1 MTGRKPSAPS
11 NPDLSGNAAD
21 DGDLPLQLDRE
32 ALDRFYSLAYGE
44 LKRLARA
51 VRGPARDDTLT
62 TTGLVNDAWLKLAR
76 SQGITV
82 DNALHFKRLVVRAMR
97 QLLVEAARRR
107 RSAKR
112 GGGLPATLTLRDDLA
127 TGLEPDEYVL
137 ALDAALHR
145 FAREYPRQSR
155 TVEMRY
161 FGGFGTVETAQL
173 MSVSVATVERDCR
186 FARAW
191 LGAEVRAS
199 T

>member
-1 MTGRKPSAPS
+1 M
-11 NPDLSGNAAD
+11 
-21 DGDLPLQLDRE
+21 QLDRDR
-32 ALDRFYSLAYGE
+32 LDRFYAMAYGE
-44 LKRLARA
+44 LKRLARV
-51 VRGPARDDTLT
+51 VRRDGRDDTLT

-76 SQGITV
+76 SEGVTI
-82 DNALHFKRLVVRAMR
+82 DNSLHFKRIVVRAMR

-107 RSAKR
+107 KSAKR
-112 GGGLPATLTLRDDLA
+112 GGGDLAMLTLRDDLKS
-127 TGLEPDEYVL
+127 GLEPDEYVL

-145 FAREYPRQSR
+145 FSQEYPRQSR

-161 FGGFGTVETAQL
+161 FGGFDTAETAQL

-199 T
+199 V